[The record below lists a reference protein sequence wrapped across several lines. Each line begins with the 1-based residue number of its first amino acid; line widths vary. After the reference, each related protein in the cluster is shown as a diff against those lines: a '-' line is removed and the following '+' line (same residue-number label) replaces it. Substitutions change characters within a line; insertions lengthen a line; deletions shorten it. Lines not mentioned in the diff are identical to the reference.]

1 MSGAARRN
9 GGGDDNVSNSS
20 DTDMYDDSLRSWMS
34 EPQSLIINWRGWKRN
49 ACANSSGLNSSNS
62 SAAEHLLDVPD
73 QRVLPLVEL
82 AAQAVARHIPFE
94 IVETVH
100 PPVPEQLHLRIA
112 FWSFPD
118 HEEDVRLY
126 ACLANGSADLFN
138 RAEELLRKKAVK
150 NMLQI
155 GFHLSASVAAE
166 SGSGIFEVSLTFD
179 RKKIVTCNCFCAQS
193 SWCPHVIAVCLQ
205 RIYRPD
211 EVKLR
216 APISES
222 LSRLQR
228 DQLQKFAQ
236 YLISE
241 LPKQILPTAQK
252 LLDELLDHGQQ
263 SQMNSLRGAPDPTAG
278 ASINE
283 HTTWYLEASVLHEN
297 IRKILLKLCIPSP
310 IVISDVNYLTSAA
323 PPAATEWA
331 SLLRPLRGKEPEGI
345 WNLMAIVREMMKRGD
360 CNAVPLL
367 RIVTQEIMD
376 CSQIINW
383 WFHVKSSV
391 NDTTGGGQ
399 NNGRGGLLQNSL
411 AASQHA
417 CASLCEE
424 IVVLWRL
431 ACLNPRLASSDR
443 DRYFE
448 LLKSW
453 HIKVLDT
460 SNRVDRNHSFYSK
473 QSATRPSGRFD
484 FALTRSLYSSS
495 FGIQT
500 NTLALNRR
508 SKLASSTGRTIRF
521 PASPCRRP
529 A

>member
-1 MSGAARRN
+1 MNGPGRRN
-9 GGGDDNVSNSS
+9 GGGGAPADDNDSNTS
-20 DTDMYDDSLRSWMS
+20 DTELYDDSMRSWMS
-34 EPQSLIINWRGWKRN
+34 EPQSLIINWRGWKRSV
-49 ACANSSGLNSSNS
+49 CPTISGFNSSNNS
-62 SAAEHLLDVPD
+62 GADLLDVTE

-82 AAQAVARHIPFE
+82 AAQSVARHFPFE
-94 IVETVH
+94 VVETVN

-118 HEEDVRLY
+118 NEEDIRLY
-126 ACLANGSADLFN
+126 ACLANGSPDLFN
-138 RAEELLRKKAVK
+138 RAEDLLRKKAIK
-150 NMLQI
+150 DMLQI
-155 GFHLSASVAAE
+155 GFHLSASVLIDSGAAN
-166 SGSGIFEVSLTFD
+166 FEVSLTFD
-179 RKKIVTCNCFCAQS
+179 RKKIVTCNCTCAQS
-193 SWCPHVIAVCLQ
+193 SWCAHVIAVCLQ
-205 RIYRPD
+205 RIGRPN
-211 EVKLR
+211 EVTLR

-222 LSRLQR
+222 LSRLHR

-252 LLDELLDHGQQ
+252 LLDDLLDSQQ
-263 SQMNSLRGAPDPTAG
+263 SRINSLRGAPDPTAG

-283 HTTWYLEASVLHEN
+283 HTAWFLDASVLHEN

-310 IVISDVNYLTSAA
+310 IVCSDVNNLSSNTPTAA
-323 PPAATEWA
+323 AEWQA
-331 SLLRPLRGKEPEGI
+331 LMRPLRGKEPEGI
-345 WNLMAIVREMMKRGD
+345 WNLMAIIREMMKRGD

-383 WFHVKSSV
+383 WFQVKSSL
-391 NDTTGGGQ
+391 NDTSSIVPS
-399 NNGRGGLLQNSL
+399 NGRGLLQNSL

-431 ACLNPRLASSDR
+431 ACLNPLLDQLER
-443 DRYFE
+443 DQYFE

-460 SNRVDRNHSFYSK
+460 SNRGDRNRNFYGK
-473 QSATRPSGRFD
+473 
-484 FALTRSLYSSS
+484 
-495 FGIQT
+495 
-500 NTLALNRR
+500 
-508 SKLASSTGRTIRF
+508 
-521 PASPCRRP
+521 
-529 A
+529 